1 MNLPLSSM
9 SRMKLTGPNRY
20 EESTV
25 DSFTRNLP
33 ELLSAMLSYGRSLCC
48 IAEFV
53 DRRYVQFRVSSAT
66 TVVEIVSNRFL
77 GEATRLSD
85 ADEEYL
91 RGLGFREPEPDSIRH
106 PNWRY
111 EEANPH
117 AFLHLAKRVTAAVS
131 FALHASAS
139 DVIRMKTFEVPSSSG
154 ACQN

>member
-1 MNLPLSSM
+1 M
-9 SRMKLTGPNRY
+9 
-20 EESTV
+20 

-33 ELLSAMLSYGRSLCC
+33 ELLSAMSSYGQSLYC
-48 IAEFV
+48 IAEFG

-77 GEATRLSD
+77 GETSKLSD

-106 PNWRY
+106 PNWRC
-111 EEANPH
+111 EEVNPH
-117 AFLHLAKRVTAAVS
+117 AFLHVAKKVAAAIS
-131 FALHASAS
+131 FALRASAS
-139 DVIRMKTFEVPSSSG
+139 DIVKMETFEVPSSSG

>member
-1 MNLPLSSM
+1 
-9 SRMKLTGPNRY
+9 
-20 EESTV
+20 
-25 DSFTRNLP
+25 
-33 ELLSAMLSYGRSLCC
+33 MLSYGRSLCC

-111 EEANPH
+111 EEVNPH
-117 AFLHLAKRVTAAVS
+117 AFLHVAKKVAAAVA

-139 DVIRMKTFEVPSSSG
+139 DIVKMETFEVPSSSG